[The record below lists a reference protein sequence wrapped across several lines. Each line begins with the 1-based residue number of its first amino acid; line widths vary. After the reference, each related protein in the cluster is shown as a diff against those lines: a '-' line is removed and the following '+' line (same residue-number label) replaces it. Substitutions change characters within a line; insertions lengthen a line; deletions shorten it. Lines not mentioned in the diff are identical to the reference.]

1 MSRCRPHTP
10 LSSPALVL
18 RNFVLKHRVFL
29 LRNWEKM
36 REKQEMLKREGERE
50 RDAGSLSIYTRWGGV
65 IRDDGNIKSGER
77 AERER
82 ATRKSCTSEM
92 PFKEESV
99 LVRDA
104 YPLFPDVF
112 LTQFSALQTSRS
124 VRTRRLAAAE
134 ENTEVTR
141 TARLAHIFK
150 EICDMITSYKGQYQC
165 RELHH
170 MSVHQ

>member
-1 MSRCRPHTP
+1 M
-10 LSSPALVL
+10 
-18 RNFVLKHRVFL
+18 LKHRVFL

-36 REKQEMLKREGERE
+36 REKQELLKREGERE
-50 RDAGSLSIYTRWGGV
+50 RDGGGLSIYTRWGGV

-77 AERER
+77 SSISTRPSST
-82 ATRKSCTSEM
+82 ATSDWM
-92 PFKEESV
+92 PLLTHCASV
-99 LVRDA
+99 
-104 YPLFPDVF
+104 PLPDVF

-150 EICDMITSYKGQYQC
+150 EICDMITSYKG
-165 RELHH
+165 EPEKISPLF
-170 MSVHQ
+170 

>member
-1 MSRCRPHTP
+1 MSSLYHH
-10 LSSPALVL
+10 

-36 REKQEMLKREGERE
+36 REKQELLKREGDRE
-50 RDAGSLSIYTRWGGV
+50 RDASSLSIYTRWGGV

-77 AERER
+77 ARLV
-82 ATRKSCTSEM
+82 ATKPKYHINNGFSVKYRKI
-92 PFKEESV
+92 
-99 LVRDA
+99 
-104 YPLFPDVF
+104 LFILMKRISKVNFFCAIVPDVF

-150 EICDMITSYKGQYQC
+150 EIWDMITSYKG
-165 RELHH
+165 LFL
-170 MSVHQ
+170 